1 MNSQSESMS
10 WTKKFGR
17 ARGFLYNFALS
28 DNAFP
33 SQGFSMSDQSGVN
46 RGRRSLVI
54 ASACAGGAATVATV
68 VPFAASMLPSERAEA
83 LGAPVEVDIGQL
95 NPGEKM
101 TVEWRGQPV
110 WILRRT
116 KEMLEEIKQTDG
128 KVADPKSERK
138 KGELTPEYARNE
150 YRSIKPEYL
159 VVVGICTH
167 LGCSPQDRLKAGPE
181 AFDSQWTG
189 GFYCPCHGSLFD
201 LAGRVYKN
209 KPAPDNL
216 RVPPYTY
223 LSDTRIL
230 IGEDKKRA

>member
-1 MNSQSESMS
+1 
-10 WTKKFGR
+10 
-17 ARGFLYNFALS
+17 
-28 DNAFP
+28 
-33 SQGFSMSDQSGVN
+33 
-46 RGRRSLVI
+46 
-54 ASACAGGAATVATV
+54 
-68 VPFAASMLPSERAEA
+68 
-83 LGAPVEVDIGQL
+83 
-95 NPGEKM
+95 
-101 TVEWRGQPV
+101 
-110 WILRRT
+110 
-116 KEMLEEIKQTDG
+116 MLEEIKQTDS
-128 KVADPKSERK
+128 KVADPNSERK

-167 LGCSPQDRLKAGPE
+167 LGCSPQDRFKPGAE
-181 AFDSQWTG
+181 AFEHDWTG

-230 IGEDKKRA
+230 IGEDKKGA